1 MTVSVTAA
9 RLLSEAFRRGDFT
22 GWPDFVRMDD
32 GQYMSQLM
40 LSVSKRKIIYSV
52 IARTQDPKSHVFVFI
67 LCVDQAAQGM
77 ESYHNK
83 VGIMNAVLSTKD
95 EDAPKLVIGL
105 DYGEYLVLDAVEQPA
120 VRSMNE
126 AKQSFQATAGDATRN
141 LQSDRYLGGGVHDP
155 YDDDG
160 DDDYADEDEFAD
172 DGDDSDVD
180 GPGFIGNLKERASM
194 KAARKKLVR
203 RAKENM
209 PPRDRMGFR
218 RSR

>member
-9 RLLSEAFRRGDFT
+9 RLLAEAFRRGDFT

-52 IARTQDPKSHVFVFI
+52 IARTQDPKSHIYMFV
-67 LCVDQAAQGM
+67 LCVDQAAKGM
-77 ESYHNK
+77 EAYHNK
-83 VGIMNAVLSTKD
+83 VGIMNAVLSTKNED
-95 EDAPKLVIGL
+95 EPKLVIGL

-120 VRSMNE
+120 VRSMEE
-126 AKQSFQATAGDATRN
+126 AKMSFQATTGNSVPGHRRMDLMEEN
-141 LQSDRYLGGGVHDP
+141 GCEDEDDS
-155 YDDDG
+155 YDDLEYEDDG
-160 DDDYADEDEFAD
+160 SEEEDDED
-172 DGDDSDVD
+172 S
-180 GPGFIGNLKERASM
+180 GPGLFESLKERAS
-194 KAARKKLVR
+194 RKSVRKSMVR

-209 PPRDRMGFR
+209 PPRDRMGIN

>member
-9 RLLSEAFRRGDFT
+9 RLLAEAFRRGDFT

-52 IARTQDPKSHVFVFI
+52 IARTQDPKSHIYVFV
-67 LCVDQAAQGM
+67 LCVDQAAKGM
-77 ESYHNK
+77 EAYHNK
-83 VGIMNAVLSTKD
+83 VGIINAVLSTKSED
-95 EDAPKLVIGL
+95 EPKLVIGL

-120 VRSMNE
+120 VRSMEE
-126 AKQSFQATAGDATRN
+126 AKMSFQSTVGSSVPGHRRMD
-141 LQSDRYLGGGVHDP
+141 LM
-155 YDDDG
+155 
-160 DDDYADEDEFAD
+160 DEDGYEYED
-172 DGDDSDVD
+172 DAEDENDEDS
-180 GPGFIGNLKERASM
+180 GPGLFESLKERAS
-194 KAARKKLVR
+194 RKSVRKSMVR

-209 PPRDRMGFR
+209 PPRDRMGIN